1 MATDESRRLQTLP
14 VVARNRLGSTLC
26 RPSPPTA
33 AVPALAPYPP
43 FAIPVG
49 IGSVGGKLSSRIPRM
64 EARFRGSSIAR
75 KNTASCEDGT
85 RQEWETGEAETSP
98 GKQPIYPGLQKFLS
112 RGITRQLA
120 RSHGE
125 LPFVSAIYLARH
137 ARRPIIAMRNWGNV
151 GWVEPAS
158 TGDPHHRSALGNPV
172 YHRYRQAG
180 RHE

>member
-75 KNTASCEDGT
+75 KSTASCEDGT
-85 RQEWETGEAETSP
+85 RQEWETGEAEGSP
-98 GKQPIYPGLQKFLS
+98 GKQPIYPGLQKFLC
-112 RGITRQLA
+112 A
-120 RSHGE
+120 RNNTPVGASSWASCH
-125 LPFVSAIYLARH
+125 FVSAIYLARH
-137 ARRPIIAMRNWGNV
+137 ARGPIMAIRNRGMSA
-151 GWVEPAS
+151 GW
-158 TGDPHHRSALGNPV
+158 NPPPLV
-172 YHRYRQAG
+172 IRIIGAHWESGYPRYRQEG